1 MRPINNIVS
10 GNNNLRESN
19 NNNGNGNN
27 NRIVMNLKRQQNCRI
42 MSQITMRC
50 KEGVRLL

>member
-10 GNNNLRESN
+10 GNNNLRESNNNLRESN

-42 MSQITMRC
+42 MS
-50 KEGVRLL
+50 